1 MSEEKEKRKR
11 RSFWEPRS
19 QPVIDWLD
27 NQTDVSR
34 SIQLAIIDT
43 IAKYGTGDA
52 VEGLINAQSGV
63 TPQAVTRQASAP
75 VEQQAQAQPVQPT
88 HAPPQQTPQ
97 AQAQPPVTAPP
108 VEPRETVPDV
118 TTEPTKAP
126 YDPLAVMFGDVDAIK
141 R

>member
-1 MSEEKEKRKR
+1 MSEAKRKR
-11 RSFWEPRS
+11 RSFWEPNS
-19 QPVIDWLD
+19 KPVVDWLE

-63 TPQAVTRQASAP
+63 TPQPATRPAQPAVDETPQAPPQGQAPSAP
-75 VEQQAQAQPVQPT
+75 V
-88 HAPPQQTPQ
+88 PP
-97 AQAQPPVTAPP
+97 AP
-108 VEPRETVPDV
+108 VEPRETVP
-118 TTEPTKAP
+118 EPASAPPTKEP
-126 YDPLAVMFGDVDAIK
+126 YDPLAVMFNDVNAIK